1 MPMHVCTKVHIL
13 KPCMHICIHRCTT
26 HGKDITN
33 ILLLMLWHCLISS
46 GTADC
51 LLATVNSVDENVT
64 GRIFTLNNASGNCD
78 ATTVV
83 FVYDPLEQD
92 WGKILVRVY
101 QNGTIMKGHGIYLER
116 EFKCAFTT

>member
-1 MPMHVCTKVHIL
+1 MAL
-13 KPCMHICIHRCTT
+13 
-26 HGKDITN
+26 
-33 ILLLMLWHCLISS
+33 LISS
-46 GTADC
+46 GTGDC

-64 GRIFTLNNASGNCD
+64 GSIFTLNNTSGKCD

-83 FVYDPLEQD
+83 FIYDPLEQE

-101 QNGTIMKGHGIYLER
+101 HNGTIMKGHVIYLES